1 MEIETAPEDELIL
14 REGTVDYIGFS
25 YYSSSVVMANPT
37 DQDKSEGN
45 EISGYK
51 NPLLPASEWGW
62 QIDPVGLRITLNWLY
77 DKYQIPLFI
86 VENGLGAV
94 DTLEEDGAVHDPYRI
109 DYLRQHVSEMKKAI
123 LEDGVEVIG
132 YTPWGCI
139 DLVSA
144 GTGEMKKRYGLI
156 YVDKDNDGKGSL
168 KRVKKD
174 SFYWYKECIKSQGK
188 II

>member
-1 MEIETAPEDELIL
+1 
-14 REGTVDYIGFS
+14 
-25 YYSSSVVMANPT
+25 MANPT
-37 DQDKSEGN
+37 YQDKSEGN

-51 NPLLPASEWGW
+51 NPLLPASDWGW
-62 QIDPVGLRITLNWLY
+62 QIDPVGLRITLNLLY

-94 DTLEEDGAVHDPYRI
+94 DTLDQDGSVHDPYRI
-109 DYLRQHVSEMKKAI
+109 DYLRRHVDEMKKPFW
-123 LEDGVEVIG
+123 EDGVEVIG

-156 YVDKDNDGKGSL
+156 YVDKDNDGKGTL
-168 KRVKKD
+168 RRVRKD
-174 SFYWYKECIKSQGK
+174 SFYWYKDCIASHGENL
-188 II
+188 